1 MKKEEGPGVEDGRNP
16 PEHRVAFAGPAR
28 GPGQR
33 AEGVATLGTA
43 PGIFLSS
50 LSPPPPMLPT
60 RLSLLALLLLAGC
73 AGTDPAAPAMP
84 DASMPDATA
93 PGAGS
98 ARAQA
103 QDFLDRYEA
112 EYQPLYYA
120 SSEAEWAANTRIVEG
135 DTATSARARAANE
148 ALADFT
154 GRVATIEA
162 ARALL
167 ARRDELTPL
176 QVRQLEAVL
185 YTAAG
190 NPQTVPDLVR
200 QRIAAETAQTERL
213 FGFTFTL
220 DGREVTPNEID
231 DALRT
236 SDDVGERRA
245 VWEASKEVG
254 PTLTEGLQSLRALR
268 NETVQALGYDD
279 YFAYQVSDYGMTT
292 DEMLATMER
301 LNEELRPLYRELHT
315 WARYEL
321 AERYGEP
328 VPDQLPAHW
337 LPNRWGQD
345 WSALVDVEGLDL
357 DAALAER
364 TPEWLV
370 EQAERFYVSLGFEEL
385 PESFYERSSLYP
397 LPPEAGYKKNTHASA
412 WHLDLDRD
420 VRSLM
425 SVEPNREWYETTHHE
440 LGHIYYYM
448 AYSNPDVPL
457 VLRGGANRAFH
468 EAVGSLMGLAA
479 MQPRFAATVGL
490 VETGEDL
497 GPDPV
502 QALLQEALNYV
513 VFIPWSA
520 GVMTEWEHDLYA
532 ENLPVAEWNA
542 RWWELKRDYQG
553 IVPPDPAR
561 AAVGSPFNDAAT
573 KTHINNDA
581 AQYYDY
587 ALSYVI
593 LFQLHDHIAREILN
607 EDPRDTNYY
616 GREEVG
622 EFLREILTPGATVD
636 WRTLL
641 EETVGSD
648 ISAEPMLAYFE
659 PLLGWLRQQNEG
671 RTYTLPE
678 L

>member
-1 MKKEEGPGVEDGRNP
+1 MPTFSLSLVLLLAATVAACSSAPRTVGKPARPGIVTSPTAEVDPSEEGEPDVEDAPVQEIPAPTP
-16 PEHRVAFAGPAR
+16 PDS
-28 GPGQR
+28 
-33 AEGVATLGTA
+33 TTD
-43 PGIFLSS
+43 LSS
-50 LSPPPPMLPT
+50 LDNEAVRT
-60 RLSLLALLLLAGC
+60 RA
-73 AGTDPAAPAMP
+73 
-84 DASMPDATA
+84 DAFLQRYDAE
-93 PGAGS
+93 
-98 ARAQA
+98 
-103 QDFLDRYEA
+103 L
-112 EYQPLYYA
+112 QPLYYA
-120 SSEAEWAANTRIVEG
+120 SSKAEWEANTHIVEG
-135 DTATSARARAANE
+135 DTTASARARAANE

-154 GRVATIEA
+154 GRVTTIET
-162 ARALL
+162 
-167 ARRDELTPL
+167 ARRLLERRDDLTPL

-185 YTAAG
+185 YDAAG
-190 NPQTVPDLVR
+190 NPQTVPDLVTR
-200 QRIAAETAQTERL
+200 RIAAETAQTEQL
-213 FGFTFTL
+213 FGFTFRV
-220 DGREVTPNEID
+220 GGEEVTPNDID
-231 DALRT
+231 RTLRE
-236 SDDVGERRA
+236 SDDVAERLA

-254 PTLTEGLQSLRALR
+254 PTLTDGLKTLRNLR
-268 NETVQALGYDD
+268 NEVVQALGYDD
-279 YFAYQVSDYGMTT
+279 YFQYQVSDYGMTT

-328 VPDQLPAHW
+328 VPDQIPAHW

-357 DAALAER
+357 DAALADME
-364 TPEWLV
+364 PEWLV
-370 EQAERFYVSLGFEEL
+370 EQAERFYVSLGFDAM
-385 PESFYERSSLYP
+385 PKSFYERSSLYP
-397 LPPEAGYKKNTHASA
+397 LSPGAGYKKNTHASA
-412 WHLDLDRD
+412 WHMDLDRD

-425 SVEPNREWYETTHHE
+425 SVEADRDWYETTHHE

-457 VLRGGANRAFH
+457 TLRKGANRAFH

-479 MQPRFAATVGL
+479 MQPRFVASIGL
-490 VETGEDL
+490 IEPEEDR

-502 QALLQEALNYV
+502 QALLKEALNYV

-532 ENLPVAEWNA
+532 DDLPAERWNQ
-542 RWWELKRDYQG
+542 RWWELAEAYQG
-553 IVPPDPAR
+553 IVPSDPDR
-561 AAVGSPFNDAAT
+561 AALGTGYNDAAT

-587 ALSYVI
+587 ALSFVI
-593 LFQLHDHIAREILN
+593 LFQLHEHIARDILN
-607 EDPRDTNYY
+607 EDPRDTDYY

-622 EFLREILTPGATVD
+622 DFLREILTPGATVD
-636 WRTLL
+636 WRALL
-641 EETVGSD
+641 RETVGSD

-659 PLLGWLRQQNEG
+659 PLRVWLAEQNAG